1 MHKKIAPFCF
11 LIFLLYPAL
20 LLFSGQTL
28 TVQNV
33 IDGDT
38 LQLSNGE
45 TVRLIGIDC
54 EENEYSPAE
63 ATYTNTGK
71 KFKRGPESIKKAKEA
86 AEFTRKLVDGKQVRL
101 EYDVQAKD
109 KYGRTLA
116 YVWYDIKCDEDIP
129 EYLYYESMRKNA
141 NPERCSASILN
152 ATLIK
157 AGYAQVMTPT
167 LNPAGQVVSPNVKY
181 QELFAKLEKEAKEKK
196 RGLWK

>member
-1 MHKKIAPFCF
+1 VHKKIAPFCF

-38 LQLSNGE
+38 LQLSSGE

-54 EENEYSPAE
+54 EENEYSPEE
-63 ATYTNTGK
+63 AAYANTG
-71 KFKRGPESIKKAKEA
+71 KFKRGPDSVKKAKEP
-86 AEFTRKLVDGKQVRL
+86 AEFTRKLVEGKQVRL
-101 EYDVQAKD
+101 EYDVQRED

-116 YVWYDIKCDEDIP
+116 YVWYTTEVMSHEKPIPGVPQPWIKQPVEV
-129 EYLYYESMRKNA
+129 M
-141 NPERCSASILN
+141 LN
-152 ATLIK
+152 EEIVK
-157 AGYAQVMTPT
+157 AGSAQVMTPT

-181 QELFAKLEKEAKEKK
+181 QDLFVKLEKEARETG
-196 RGLWK
+196 RGLLK